1 MSGDSQQHNDV
12 SSEPKATTAPPPPFN
27 PLTNATHDAAGS
39 SIGNSVVRDLMKVY
53 ESLTQSST
61 PQTDQRQSQ
70 PQQQA
75 HSQAYAMQSNPPPGP
90 YHVPKGPPQPPG
102 TQFTFP
108 LPQHPYFPDPA
119 PYSSGPPPAYMVN
132 VPSQQQ
138 GGYAMPMPP
147 HEQHQ
152 YPHGSSSDSRQQQ
165 EDDQEDDDNEDEEPQ
180 SATPGGRPRRKRRG
194 SSFDSGSG
202 NSNSRSS
209 SANNNNNIINSKARK
224 KAKMTDGRWSKRFTW
239 PEDLHRDFVSAIFDV
254 GLKHSSPATI
264 MEHMPKNEKITTERI
279 KSHLQKYRLHRAK
292 SKKEFISSYD
302 TSLADFQ
309 ARGVLNGVQSMA
321 NGEVA
326 AHLTFSVMNETKNAT
341 SGGGAK
347 SKTTTSPVNN
357 NKNQGSADASSAPT
371 TSSNGNSSCNDDP
384 QGQQQQIE
392 QQHRAPGN
400 DALML
405 PQLTAAEKMSPIG
418 AAMGYLMGLFFS
430 LKQQLMIQ
438 RAAADA
444 AAENGDLPVQAV
456 FNSFVGS
463 GDMMAPPGG
472 GVGQENS
479 LQDGATMQHL
489 QQLNQASSLEQQG
502 KVLAAGTAPTTSPT
516 GVLSAA
522 PPSTRTN
529 LEESNMMKREMK
541 SQMALQNK
549 MRALKQNEL
558 DKYKNSFKGGAGGG
572 DHQHGKEKPPTTTPV
587 PSFTHHQQTI
597 QNQQHP
603 SQHHHQQQAPL
614 TPFKT
619 TNNIDD
625 EDSIM
630 MKMGESPV
638 NRSQGAGETAGTDG
652 PAQVAALAHQERERS
667 RALSVGGSDDFWNT
681 DVVDDQLF
689 EFLMNN

>member
-1 MSGDSQQHNDV
+1 
-12 SSEPKATTAPPPPFN
+12 
-27 PLTNATHDAAGS
+27 
-39 SIGNSVVRDLMKVY
+39 
-53 ESLTQSST
+53 
-61 PQTDQRQSQ
+61 
-70 PQQQA
+70 
-75 HSQAYAMQSNPPPGP
+75 
-90 YHVPKGPPQPPG
+90 
-102 TQFTFP
+102 
-108 LPQHPYFPDPA
+108 
-119 PYSSGPPPAYMVN
+119 MVN

-138 GGYAMPMPP
+138 GGYKMPMPP
-147 HEQHQ
+147 HEQQ
-152 YPHGSSSDSRQQQ
+152 LYPHGSSSDSRQQQ
-165 EDDQEDDDNEDEEPQ
+165 EDDQEDDDNEDDEPQ
-180 SATPGGRPRRKRRG
+180 SVAPGGRPRRKRRG

-209 SANNNNNIINSKARK
+209 SANNNNNMINSKARK

-326 AHLTFSVMNETKNAT
+326 AHVAFSVMNETKNAT
-341 SGGGAK
+341 SGGGGAK
-347 SKTTTSPVNN
+347 SKTATSPVNN
-357 NKNQGSADASSAPT
+357 NKNQGSADSSSAPP

-384 QGQQQQIE
+384 QGRQQEQQIE

-438 RAAADA
+438 RAVADA

-456 FNSFVGS
+456 FNSFVGN
-463 GDMMAPPGG
+463 GDMMAPSVG
-472 GVGQENS
+472 GVGQEFT
-479 LQDGATMQHL
+479 LPDGATMQQS
-489 QQLNQASSLEQQG
+489 QQLNPASSMEQQG
-502 KVLAAGTAPTTSPT
+502 KILPAGTAPTTSPT

-558 DKYKNSFKGGAGGG
+558 DKYKNSFKGVG
-572 DHQHGKEKPPTTTPV
+572 DQGKEKPPTIAPV
-587 PSFTHHQQTI
+587 PSFTHHHQTI
-597 QNQQHP
+597 QQQHP
-603 SQHHHQQQAPL
+603 SQYPQQQQQVPS

-619 TNNIDD
+619 NNNIDD
-625 EDSIM
+625 EDPIM
-630 MKMGESPV
+630 MKIGESPV
-638 NRSQGAGETAGTDG
+638 NRTQGAGETAGTDG
-652 PAQVAALAHQERERS
+652 PAQVGALAHQERS
-667 RALSVGGSDDFWNT
+667 RALSMGGSDDFWNT